1 MKTLALATALV
12 IMVSMTGFAQTRTA
26 ETFTLDV
33 GKQKTA
39 KKSRLK
45 IKFLEV
51 TEDSRCPT
59 GVDCIWAGNAKI
71 KVKIVG
77 SHSSQIFEFNTN
89 MGPKGDIFDGWAIT
103 IDKLTPYPQANKE
116 IDKKCY
122 RVEFAISRPSR

>member
-1 MKTLALATALV
+1 
-12 IMVSMTGFAQTRTA
+12 MTGFAQTK
-26 ETFTLDV
+26 ETFTLGV

-71 KVKIVG
+71 KVQIIG
-77 SHSSQIFEFNTN
+77 SRRSQIFEFNTN
-89 MGPKGDIFDGWAIT
+89 IGARSTVFEGWGVGV
-103 IDKLTPYPQANKE
+103 DNLTPYPHA
-116 IDKKCY
+116 DKPINPKSY
-122 RVEFAISRPSR
+122 KVKFTIVRPSR

>member
-1 MKTLALATALV
+1 MKVLALATALV
-12 IMVSMTGFAQTRTA
+12 IMVSMTASAQTKTK
-26 ETFTLDV
+26 EIFTLGV

-71 KVKIVG
+71 KVQVVG
-77 SHSSQIFEFNTN
+77 SHSSQVFEFNTN
-89 MGPKGDIFDGWAIT
+89 IGAKGDIFDGWAIT
-103 IDKLTPYPQANKE
+103 IDKLTPYPQADKE

-122 RVEFAISRPSR
+122 KVEFAISRLTR